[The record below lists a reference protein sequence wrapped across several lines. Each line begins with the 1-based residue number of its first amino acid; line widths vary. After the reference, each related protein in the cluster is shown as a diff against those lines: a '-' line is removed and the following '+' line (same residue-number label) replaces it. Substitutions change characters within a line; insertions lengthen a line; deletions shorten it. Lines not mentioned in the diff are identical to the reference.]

1 MKYFIAEL
9 AEVDECTI
17 ASGGCPA
24 VTVVKGYVDLD
35 VNHDFR
41 HQAIIDTYH
50 AVKAEGKKTK
60 KLKAGK

>member
-1 MKYFIAEL
+1 MKYFIEAL
-9 AEVDECTI
+9 ADVEECTI

-24 VTVVKGYVDLD
+24 VTVENGYVELD

-41 HQAIIDTYH
+41 HQAIIETYH
-50 AVKAEGKKTK
+50 AEPVKEKKTK

>member
-1 MKYFIAEL
+1 MKYFIESL

-24 VTVVKGYVDLD
+24 VTVVKGFVELD
-35 VNHDFR
+35 VNKDFR
-41 HQAIIDTYH
+41 HQAIIETYH
-50 AVKAEGKKTK
+50 AEPVQDKKTK